1 MSGTTVNREI
11 SCSYSSSLRDFE
23 AQFLML
29 FPFLF
34 CAIMFEH
41 HVGLIEQD

>member
-11 SCSYSSSLRDFE
+11 ACSYSSLLDFE

-34 CAIMFEH
+34 CAIMFEYR
-41 HVGLIEQD
+41 VELIEQD